1 MSEEIKD
8 QLEKKL
14 EQPIVEAPEGV
25 IEAKEIAAESAP
37 TKEGEAKA
45 IPEEKGKPSAK
56 VKKQLKSLRAR

>member
-25 IEAKEIAAESAP
+25 KEAQETAAESAP
-37 TKEGEAKA
+37 TEEGEAKA
-45 IPEEKGKPSAK
+45 IAEEKGKPSAK
-56 VKKQLKSLRAR
+56 VKSS

>member
-45 IPEEKGKPSAK
+45 IPERRANR
-56 VKKQLKSLRAR
+56 VLRLKKQLKSLRAR